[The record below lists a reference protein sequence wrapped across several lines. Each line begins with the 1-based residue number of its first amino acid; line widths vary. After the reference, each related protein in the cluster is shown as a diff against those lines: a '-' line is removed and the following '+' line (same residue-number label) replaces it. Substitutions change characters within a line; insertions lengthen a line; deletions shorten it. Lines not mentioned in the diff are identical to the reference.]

1 CLGSPGSYSCPLAGF
16 ENVNNKSERDDMG
29 DRRQDISAV
38 ACLLLGLST
47 VLGGCAFSY
56 MDANGDRHAV
66 GLLDVTV
73 RAPAAPET
81 FAGDVVEMDSLR
93 LSIGHTARG
102 GQLTAGCNDDT
113 ASAM

>member
-1 CLGSPGSYSCPLAGF
+1 
-16 ENVNNKSERDDMG
+16 MG

-56 MDANGDRHAV
+56 MDANGDRHAG

-81 FAGDVVEMDSLR
+81 FAGGGVEVTRPR
-93 LSIGHTARG
+93 LSIRQNPPGRD
-102 GQLTAGCNDDT
+102 LTAGFNRGNT
-113 ASAM
+113 TPLRGNPPGLGKPG